1 MHSSLEDGNNIK
13 CPQIPFM
20 RRFLVIIY
28 SALAERDDG
37 LSTRD
42 DLPGFPLAI
51 HVYPDDDHGRR
62 AGKVDLSASGALL
75 TRLKFCIA
83 FETSC

>member
-1 MHSSLEDGNNIK
+1 MPPDPLHATVPSHNLLRA
-13 CPQIPFM
+13 CRAQ
-20 RRFLVIIY
+20 RRPLY
-28 SALAERDDG
+28 Q
-37 LSTRD
+37 RD

-51 HVYPDDDHGRR
+51 HVYPDDHHVRR